1 MDKKYFKKQL
11 IILLLSCSTLI
22 ISEAESAD
30 SRDES
35 DMDFNGSDCIWIR
48 SIRDYKP
55 LDDRSLLIW
64 SGSRPYY
71 VRLVTRARQMRSAIG
86 MSVDSRDDRL
96 CPYGGDGLNFG
107 GFGDS
112 PARVRAISRI
122 TKEQAEELL
131 VRYGKHD
138 AGEPRT
144 PTPKELKGA
153 DVAELD

>member
-1 MDKKYFKKQL
+1 MKYKYLKKQL
-11 IILLLSCSTLI
+11 IILLFSSSILALSA
-22 ISEAESAD
+22 AETSD
-30 SRDES
+30 SRDHP
-35 DMDFNGSDCIWIR
+35 DLDFNGSDCIWIR

-71 VRLVTRARQMRSAIG
+71 VRLVTRSRGMRSAFG

-107 GFGDS
+107 GFTES
-112 PARVRAISRI
+112 TARVLAISRI
-122 TKEQAEELL
+122 TKDQAEELL
-131 VRYGKHD
+131 FRYGKQD
-138 AGEPRT
+138 AGEPQM
-144 PTPKELKGA
+144 PAPKELKGA